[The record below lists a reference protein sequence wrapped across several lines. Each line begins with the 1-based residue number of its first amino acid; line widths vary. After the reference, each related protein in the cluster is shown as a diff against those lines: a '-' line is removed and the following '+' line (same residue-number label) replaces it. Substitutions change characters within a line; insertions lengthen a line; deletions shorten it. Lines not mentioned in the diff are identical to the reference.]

1 MRNKLLT
8 TAIAATL
15 MVTFLS
21 CSNDE
26 KYDTAV
32 TKDISITC
40 DGEPYSIYFGTAN
53 RNLFIY
59 NSDGSYK
66 ANYSMLYPLN
76 LYSGSYKIVAT
87 DQVTLLNDSSN
98 LGHNLSDVVIPQDTL
113 AKTKFAVSLPTDFN
127 SPSSNGLNIA
137 MATRTGL
144 LRLRATDEKADKRYA
159 TVRATVSSP
168 ITAYNVADGTFREG
182 QTIIAKERATSNGG
196 INYGEDFIMLETNT
210 NGKAVTV
217 SIDYLDA
224 AGSVIQTKA
233 IDGEF
238 TILPN
243 DTVQVSFA
251 LNNADEPMI
260 QDFTVQIASEG
271 WNTVD
276 VSPSAPVE
284 VPAGYTYV
292 SPADN
297 INDVFNEQKADAS
310 VSEIKLYLK
319 AGATYSFD
327 KSTLADCPKGFCLLG
342 QKKANGNIPT
352 VTFTDPISMKGT
364 MDEVRFENLNINGK
378 DRFFKLKN
386 QEFHVGE
393 IAFVNCWF
401 NDFSGTMWYQE
412 TNAANQQVVDNLT
425 FESCRFINL
434 QLGKSALFGLSNKQ
448 IAPIYNWT
456 FRNSTFHVTA
466 MGKPL
471 VNNLTKIDK
480 DIVFTVENCT
490 FINNVGGSQSWFD
503 LKAGD
508 ATSETISVKN
518 CLFSGS
524 DAGTATVF
532 NTPNATSETASSN
545 YFTKGFAVSAW
556 GLDMASEQPVETAE
570 TMNEMFTDA
579 ASGDLTIKATT
590 SAVYT
595 GKIGDNYWIK

>member
-8 TAIAATL
+8 AALATTL
-15 MVTFLS
+15 MSAMLS
-21 CSNDE
+21 CSSDE
-26 KYDTAV
+26 KYDSAV

-40 DGEPYSIYFGTAN
+40 DGEPWSIYFGTSN
-53 RNLFIY
+53 RNLFLY
-59 NSDGSYK
+59 NSDGSYF

-76 LYSGSYKIVAT
+76 LNSGSYKIVAT
-87 DQVTLLNDSSN
+87 DQVTLLNDSTN
-98 LGHNLSDVVIPQDTL
+98 LGKPLSDVVIPQDTL

-127 SPSSNGLNIA
+127 SPSADGLNIA
-137 MATRTGL
+137 MTTRTGL
-144 LRLRATDEKADKRYA
+144 LRLKATDEKADKRYT

-168 ITAYNVADGTFREG
+168 ITAYNVGSGTFSEG
-182 QTIIAKERATSNGG
+182 QTVVSKERSTSNGG

-210 NGKAVTV
+210 NGRAVTV
-217 SIDYLDA
+217 SIDYLDDN
-224 AGSVIQTKA
+224 GSVVQTKA

-238 TILPN
+238 NILPN

-271 WNTVD
+271 WADVS

-284 VPAGYTYV
+284 VPDGYRYV

-297 INDVFNEQKADAS
+297 INDVFNELKADES

-327 KSTLADCPKGFCLLG
+327 KSTLADCPKGFSLLG
-342 QKKANGNIPT
+342 QKKSNGSVPT
-352 VTFTDPISMKGT
+352 VSFTDPISMKGT
-364 MDEVRFENLNINGK
+364 MDEIRFENLNIDGK

-401 NDFSGTMWYQE
+401 NNFSGTMWYQE
-412 TNAANQQVVDNLT
+412 TNAANQQVVENLT
-425 FESCRFINL
+425 FQDCRFINL

-456 FRNSTFHVTA
+456 FKNSTFHVTA

-490 FINNVGGSQSWFD
+490 FINNAGGSQSWFD
-503 LKAGD
+503 LKASS
-508 ATSETISVKN
+508 ASSETISVKN

-524 DAGTATVF
+524 DAGTATAF
-532 NTPNATSETASSN
+532 NATTATSMTAAAN
-545 YFTKGFAVSAW
+545 YYTKGFAVSAW
-556 GLDMASEQPVETAE
+556 GLDMAAEQPVETAE
-570 TMNEMFTDA
+570 SMGEMFNDA

-590 SAVYT
+590 SVVYT